1 MIDAAKLL
9 KRLINTVNGH
19 VIESYLVMDGVTVA
33 AGGYASDT
41 TATFNKA
48 GYYLIGIVGFNLRM
62 ARIIPYRLILRDMA
76 SWQCESQWAV
86 YNVGTSSSSICQLYA
101 NVLWLKFN
109 KEDKKCIT

>member
-48 GYYLIGIVGFNLRM
+48 GYYPIGIVGFNSTI

-76 SWQCESQWAV
+76 LGSVKVQWAV

-101 NVLWLKFN
+101 NVLWAK
-109 KEDKKCIT
+109 I